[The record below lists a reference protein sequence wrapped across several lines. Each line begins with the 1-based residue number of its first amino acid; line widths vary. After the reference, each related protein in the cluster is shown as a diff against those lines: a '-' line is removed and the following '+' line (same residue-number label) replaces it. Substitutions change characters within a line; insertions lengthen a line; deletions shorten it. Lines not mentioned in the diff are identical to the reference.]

1 MPELPEYMYQ
11 KERLIDPE
19 FTPQESLFRRVP
31 PFIWDD
37 WKDDGDIELDAIQFP
52 DMSVNREKYG
62 PAESARW
69 ERGRYVDWGVVGFLV
84 GDIPSEILYQGAV
97 IYRLKA
103 AHKPER
109 RNYPHSEVQA
119 FEAKW
124 ESPQVE
130 IHIDES
136 TMPGVPLEAQ
146 QEWRELLRRKCR
158 IILRPGEEAPNS
170 QR

>member
-1 MPELPEYMYQ
+1 MYQ

-19 FTPQESLFRRVP
+19 FTPQESLFRRVS

-69 ERGRYVDWGVVGFLV
+69 ERGKYVDWGVVGFLV

-158 IILRPGEEAPNS
+158 ITLRPGEEAPNS